1 MDSSGSAPP
10 VVCGD
15 TNGDGTI
22 NGRDLANVQM
32 HILGVQLL
40 SGDAFLAGDT
50 NGDGIINGRDLAN
63 VQMHILGVKSLD

>member
-1 MDSSGSAPP
+1 
-10 VVCGD
+10 
-15 TNGDGTI
+15 
-22 NGRDLANVQM
+22 M

-40 SGDAFLAGDT
+40 SGDGFTAGDT